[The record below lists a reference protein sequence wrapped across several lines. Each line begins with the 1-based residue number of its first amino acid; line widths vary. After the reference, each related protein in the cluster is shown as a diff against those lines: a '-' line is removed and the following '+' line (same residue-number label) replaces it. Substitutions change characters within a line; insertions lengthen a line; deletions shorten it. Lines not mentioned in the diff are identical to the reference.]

1 MTVSAPGA
9 RDLVV
14 VRSFDAPRHLV
25 FDALT
30 RPELLVRWL
39 GAQGWRLVE
48 CEVDLRP
55 GGAWRF
61 VSTGPDGQKMGHGGH
76 YVEVVPG
83 ERLAYT
89 ESYDDQWVEGEA
101 LVTAELAESG
111 GPPELPELP
120 ELTVLTTTI
129 RFPSREVREAALRSP
144 MESGL
149 AHGYA
154 RLDEIL
160 EGLTA

>member
-1 MTVSAPGA
+1 VRALTVSAPGA

-30 RPELLVRWL
+30 RPELLVRSL

-61 VSTGPDGQKMGHGGH
+61 LSTGPDGREMGHGGR

-83 ERLAYT
+83 ERLVYT
-89 ESYDDQWVEGEA
+89 ESFDDQWVEGEA

-111 GPPELPELP
+111 GVTE
-120 ELTVLTTTI
+120 LTTTI
-129 RFPSREVREAALRSP
+129 RYPSREAREATLRSP

-154 RLDEIL
+154 RLDEVL
-160 EGLTA
+160 EGFTA